1 MIVSKESL
9 TFPNIQVKMHKANAL
24 IYVLSLISIKPF
36 VCLDEVPVGHLK
48 PFGQHRKPDV
58 VTQEIIA
65 VPHPAEFWETYVS
78 KNKPV
83 VFRGA
88 AIHSR

>member
-1 MIVSKESL
+1 
-9 TFPNIQVKMHKANAL
+9 MHKANAL
-24 IYVLSLISIKPF
+24 IYVLSLISF
-36 VCLDEVPVGHLK
+36 VCLDELPVGHLK

-58 VTQEIIA
+58 VTQEISA

-78 KNKPV
+78 KHKPV

-88 AIHSR
+88 AINSR